1 MLKRIARFV
10 LEPLA
15 KVLRKFFDPRFSK
28 LESQIAAT
36 SETLEVVLARDL
48 AMRDAITVTNT
59 GISGTVAY
67 LQDAQAKL
75 DLLFL
80 LDAARSAMP
89 SATEQLGGSD
99 AELLNHAE
107 SHRGFRSQA
116 GLWFNPPDVVRYS
129 AGTVEL
135 SVMTERSI
143 EVPYVIS
150 SVAAAK
156 EQGANVLDVGCS
168 ESLIPFELAS
178 IGYNVTGIDLR
189 EYPLDHPNLTT
200 IATPLEDW
208 DSEETFDVVVCL
220 SSIEH
225 FGLGTYGE
233 QVTSDRLD
241 HKAMQL
247 LLDKTK
253 PTGVLVMTIPF
264 GETNVTPV
272 QRMYDRADIDEL
284 LKGWTIDTFEVAVP
298 AAQGWVVSETT
309 PEPGRPTRH
318 ASGSAH
324 HRTSGCLNTD
334 PSRSTSNPSR
344 VTRRDDGESGGTSS
358 NS

>member
-10 LEPLA
+10 LEPFA

-28 LESQIAAT
+28 LESQIATT
-36 SETLEVVLARDL
+36 SEARDI
-48 AMRDAITVTNT
+48 AVRDAITVTNT
-59 GISGTVAY
+59 RISGVEAY

-75 DLLFL
+75 DFL

-143 EVPYVIS
+143 EVPFVIS
-150 SVAAAK
+150 SVTSLA
-156 EQGANVLDVGCS
+156 ESGASVLDVGCS

-178 IGYNVTGIDLR
+178 IGYDVTGIDLR
-189 EYPLDHPNLTT
+189 EYPLHHPNLTT
-200 IATPLEDW
+200 VATPLEDW
-208 DSEETFDVVVCL
+208 DTDEAFDVVVCL

-233 QVTSDRLD
+233 EVSTERLD
-241 HKAMQL
+241 HTAMQL
-247 LLDKTK
+247 LLKMIK
-253 PTGVLVMTIPF
+253 PSGLLVMTIPF
-264 GETNVTPV
+264 GETDVTPV
-272 QRMYDRADIDEL
+272 QRMYDRDDIDEL
-284 LKGWTIDTFEVAVP
+284 LDGWAIDTFVVAVP
-298 AAQGWVVSETT
+298 AAQGWVISETT
-309 PEPGRPTRH
+309 PDPEPT
-318 ASGSAH
+318 A
-324 HRTSGCLNTD
+324 D
-334 PSRSTSNPSR
+334 PS
-344 VTRRDDGESGGTSS
+344 VTRQVALITAHPDA
-358 NS
+358 

>member
-10 LEPLA
+10 LEPFA

-28 LESQIAAT
+28 LESQIATTNEA
-36 SETLEVVLARDL
+36 LEAVLARDV
-48 AMRDAITVTNT
+48 AVRDAITVTNT
-59 GISGTVAY
+59 RISGIEAY
-67 LQDAQAKL
+67 LQDAQTKL
-75 DLLFL
+75 DFL
-80 LDAARSAMP
+80 LDAVNAMLP
-89 SATEQLGGSD
+89 STTEQLGGID
-99 AELLNHAE
+99 ASLLNYAE
-107 SHRGFRSQA
+107 SHRGFRSQV

-129 AGTVEL
+129 AGSVEL

-143 EVPYVIS
+143 EIPFVIS
-150 SVAAAK
+150 SVTSLA
-156 EQGANVLDVGCS
+156 EPGASVLDVGCT

-189 EYPLDHPNLTT
+189 EYPLDHPNLATVE
-200 IATPLEDW
+200 TPLEDW
-208 DSEETFDVVVCL
+208 ESDESFDVVVCL

-233 QVTSDRLD
+233 EVSSERLD
-241 HKAMQL
+241 HTAMQL

-264 GETNVTPV
+264 GETDVTPV
-272 QRMYDRADIDEL
+272 QRMYDRDDIDEL

-309 PEPGRPTRH
+309 PEPAPT
-318 ASGSAH
+318 A
-324 HRTSGCLNTD
+324 
-334 PSRSTSNPSR
+334 NPP
-344 VTRRDDGESGGTSS
+344 VTRQVALITAHPDV
-358 NS
+358 

>member
-10 LEPLA
+10 LEPFA
-15 KVLRKFFDPRFSK
+15 KVLRKFFDPRFFK
-28 LESQIAAT
+28 LESQIAT
-36 SETLEVVLARDL
+36 TNETLEAVLARDV

-59 GISGTVAY
+59 RISAAEAY

-75 DLLFL
+75 DFL

-89 SATEQLGGSD
+89 SATEQLGGSA

-143 EVPYVIS
+143 EVPFVIS
-150 SVAAAK
+150 NVTAAK
-156 EQGANVLDVGCS
+156 EKGASVLDVGCS
-168 ESLIPFELAS
+168 ESLIPFDLAS

-200 IATPLEDW
+200 VATPLEDW
-208 DSEETFDVVVCL
+208 DTDETFDVVVCL

-233 QVTSDRLD
+233 EASSERLD
-241 HKAMQL
+241 HTAMQL
-247 LLDKTK
+247 LLKMIE
-253 PTGVLVMTIPF
+253 PSGLLVMTIPF
-264 GETNVTPV
+264 GETDVTPV

-284 LKGWTIDTFEVAVP
+284 LRGWAIDTFEVAVP
-298 AAQGWVVSETT
+298 VAQGWVVSEST
-309 PEPGRPTRH
+309 PEPAPT
-318 ASGSAH
+318 A
-324 HRTSGCLNTD
+324 D
-334 PSRSTSNPSR
+334 PP
-344 VTRRDDGESGGTSS
+344 VTRQVALITAHPDV
-358 NS
+358 